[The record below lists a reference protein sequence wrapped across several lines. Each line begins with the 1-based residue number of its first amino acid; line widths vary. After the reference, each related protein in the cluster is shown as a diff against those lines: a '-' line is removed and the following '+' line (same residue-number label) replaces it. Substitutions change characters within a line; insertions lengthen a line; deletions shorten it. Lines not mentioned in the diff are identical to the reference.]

1 MLNARAANR
10 EAAFLVSAMRASGLL
25 RSRWRDLLAS
35 GLLCALLIGL
45 FAPTAAAGGAAALRA
60 RFDALAAQARSQAP
74 ANSPLNPFGLPLY
87 LQSTETADRIDGD
100 VYARIDHAFGQLRD
114 ALATSEH
121 WCEILILHP
130 NVKYCRA
137 APSLA
142 GDAIFVGL
150 GRKTW
155 QDLGDTFFVRFVFRD
170 AGSTPEHLRIE
181 LLAPTGPMSTRDYR
195 LMVEAAALDR
205 GASVLHLS
213 YGYSF
218 GMMGKLAMQTYLSTL
233 GRDKVGFSLAGR
245 GTDGQPIY
253 VGGVRGVIERN
264 AMRYFL
270 AIGAH
275 LAVGEQEG
283 KRRMHAG
290 LRVWYEA
297 TERYP
302 LQLHELDRA
311 DYLEMKVRELWRQQ
325 TVTYP
330 PASG

>member
-1 MLNARAANR
+1 
-10 EAAFLVSAMRASGLL
+10 MRASELL
-25 RSRWRDLLAS
+25 RSGWRELLA
-35 GLLCALLIGL
+35 LALVVALLISPL
-45 FAPTAAAGGAAALRA
+45 APAAGDGGAALRA
-60 RFDALAAQARSQAP
+60 RFDALAAQAQSRAP
-74 ANSPLNPFGLPLY
+74 ASTSLNPFGLPLY

-100 VYARIDHAFGQLRD
+100 VYARIDHPFGQLRD

-142 GDAIFVGL
+142 GDAVFVGL

-181 LLAPTGPMSTRDYR
+181 LRAPTGPMSTRDYR
-195 LMVEAAALDR
+195 LAIEATALDR

-245 GTDGQPIY
+245 GADGQPIY

-270 AIGAH
+270 AVGAH
-275 LAVGEQEG
+275 LAVGAQEG
-283 KRRMHAG
+283 KRPMHAG
-290 LRVWYEA
+290 LRVWFEA

-311 DYLEMKVRELWRQQ
+311 DYLDMKVRELWRQQ

>member
-1 MLNARAANR
+1 MTASSMTRWLRALSHALV
-10 EAAFLVSAMRASGLL
+10 AFS
-25 RSRWRDLLAS
+25 
-35 GLLCALLIGL
+35 CALS
-45 FAPTAAAGGAAALRA
+45 AAASADDGAAALRG
-60 RFDALAAQARSQAP
+60 RFAELVAQARASAP
-74 ANSPLNPFGLPLY
+74 TAAPLNPFGLPLY

-100 VYARIDHAFGQLRD
+100 VYARIDHPFGQLRD

-142 GDAIFVGL
+142 GDTIFVGL

-181 LLAPTGPMSTRDYR
+181 LRAPTGPMSTRDYR
-195 LMVEAAALDR
+195 LAIEATALDR

-245 GTDGQPIY
+245 GADGQPIF

-270 AIGAH
+270 AISTH
-275 LAVGEQEG
+275 LAVGTREG
-283 KRRMHAG
+283 KRPMHAG
-290 LRVWYEA
+290 LRVWFEA

-311 DYLEMKVRELWRQQ
+311 DYMEMKVRELWRQQ